1 MISKRL
7 ASAGITKYKD
17 SDISYALHEPYASGD
32 PELAFSLMMLYK
44 ESEEG
49 IIRPYNPN
57 VKMLGAVNRENTTCY
72 LDSLLFAMFAR
83 LGCFEAMLYMDF
95 DDGKKKRLATLL
107 RLWINALRSG
117 KLITTDI
124 VRAKACLRPNRAYQS
139 LDQTHSARHCGL
151 WMGGSSPSPAARR
164 LRSLQFHHRHP

>member
-7 ASAGITKYKD
+7 ASAGVTKFKD

-49 IIRPYNPN
+49 IIRPYNSN
-57 VKMLGAVNRENTTCY
+57 VKMLGAVNRENSTCY

-95 DDGKKKRLATLL
+95 EDGKKKQLATLL
-107 RLWINALRSG
+107 RLWINTLRSG
-117 KLITTDI
+117 KLITADI
-124 VRAKACLRPNRAYQS
+124 VRTKACWRISRTYPY
-139 LDQTHSARHCGL
+139 LDKTHSARHCRL
-151 WMGGSSPSPAARR
+151 WMGGGSPGPAARR
-164 LRSLQFHHRHP
+164 LGSLQFHHRHP